1 MLTEREIDDL
11 EEFCLNYTEPTKN
24 QNFFIVKTSYRI
36 ENLISDWR
44 ELKRQ
49 NQTLQTNLAD
59 LAEDYKEFRSQN
71 QTLTEDLNFC
81 KNKYEALRVG
91 YDKLEKENIALR
103 KVDELCKGM
112 FSWMRL
118 TSDFDKDHPYRKL
131 HEAIKSCEESRK
143 GK

>member
-71 QTLTEDLNFC
+71 QTLKEKLGVAVKALD
-81 KNKYEALRVG
+81 KYVLTYGVESSKAIIAKQALRDMG
-91 YDKLEKENIALR
+91 E
-103 KVDELCKGM
+103 
-112 FSWMRL
+112 
-118 TSDFDKDHPYRKL
+118 
-131 HEAIKSCEESRK
+131 IKCF
-143 GK
+143 